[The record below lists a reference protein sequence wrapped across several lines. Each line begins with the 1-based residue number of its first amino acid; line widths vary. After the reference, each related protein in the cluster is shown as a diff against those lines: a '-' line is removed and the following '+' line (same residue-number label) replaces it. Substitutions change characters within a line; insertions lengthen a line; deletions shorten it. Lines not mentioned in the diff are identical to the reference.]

1 MFAWIACSDAA
12 LDERGD
18 VTISTSAKS
27 ARTASAAAGI
37 RVCDLGY
44 VGWAPTRARGAA
56 IGHVLIS
63 TLTGLAV
70 GLAPKEMALRRMT
83 RDD

>member
-1 MFAWIACSDAA
+1 V
-12 LDERGD
+12 R
-18 VTISTSAKS
+18 
-27 ARTASAAAGI
+27 
-37 RVCDLGY
+37 LGY
-44 VGWAPTRARGAA
+44 VGRAPARTRRAA
-56 IGHVLIS
+56 IGHVLVS